1 MGRKFLLQYQYISL
15 IERMQFVFD
24 QDFFDPFFKTIANCQ
39 NRPAFEQTTEK
50 QWRQVINLARY
61 PTKPED
67 LHVKMEKDSSGLSV
81 SGKSEVAR
89 ENKCNGM
96 QVHSTHIWS
105 KQIRIP
111 ENVDVATLT
120 CKMAESNL
128 TFKADLKNIEIEK
141 SDEKQQEI
149 PIEKLD

>member
-1 MGRKFLLQYQYISL
+1 MGTKIFQRVRLREK
-15 IERMQFVFD
+15 MQFAFE
-24 QDFFDPFFKTIANCQ
+24 QDFFDPLFKTLATFQ
-39 NRPAFEQTTEK
+39 NRPMAFEQNSDAE
-50 QWRQVINLARY
+50 WNHVINLSQY

-67 LHVKMEKDSSGLSV
+67 LHVKMEKDSSVLSV

-89 ENKCNGM
+89 ENKCSGM
-96 QVHSTHIWS
+96 NVHSTHIWS

-120 CKMAESNL
+120 CKMVESNL

>member
-1 MGRKFLLQYQYISL
+1 MG
-15 IERMQFVFD
+15 
-24 QDFFDPFFKTIANCQ
+24 
-39 NRPAFEQTTEK
+39 FEQKSDTE
-50 QWRQVINLARY
+50 WTHVIKLAQY

-67 LHVKMEKDSSGLSV
+67 LHGKMEKESSDLSV

-89 ENKCNGM
+89 ENKCSGM
-96 QVHSTHIWS
+96 NSTHIWS
-105 KQIRIP
+105 KQIRTP

-141 SDEKQQEI
+141 FGKNQQEI